1 MMDAEAPLSP
11 MASLNIGRR
20 SSPLSLDHRSD
31 SVHWNPEQPAASPS
45 PVHVPVPLKR
55 PKAVR
60 PKVHHHVHLPSG
72 EHTPRVAAAR
82 RDLYGRVNNEPIAR
96 FGPCKPVWTGKE
108 PHGGSDSID
117 CIDSGVP
124 RSGQH
129 QHKSDGT
136 RTQDATGNAVSAETL
151 TSAAT
156 TSESTPIY
164 HLHSS
169 DGAVPLVQFAAR
181 RMSLAAG
188 DSPGSARHHDC
199 FKHAQDSPFKV
210 PDRVWQQKPR
220 AQARTVQVIPS
231 ASKNV
236 INPVTGAAGSG
247 SRRRSADVKTT
258 PGAALQWGKSYE
270 KMIEDLRNL
279 DIRDLTVV
287 EIPPPVACSEGREKR
302 NKQNSVPL
310 NPISKASAVSAEDS
324 LNRPFSERTNVQMRQ
339 EQEGGHGSP
348 LPNGWKALKSRST
361 GRTYYGNIYSGKS
374 TWKRPTEAADGGPNV
389 PPSIPIASNA
399 QHQEHQEA
407 SDKRSEF
414 EARQGVPT
422 QKNSFQSIHIV
433 RPDASPRPLRQP
445 LGTTNT
451 NAPIE
456 PGAEDSS
463 LLPVALTV
471 SDEDLREIE
480 PESDQMNSNVLSS
493 IIHTDKPKKIAMG
506 RCALLCHLAL
516 TFSAFVATLILLNL
530 QRKWIREGR
539 FTDNERCLLGPPL
552 MEWALGMAVGLVLL
566 ASLLLYGLVGRHG
579 RTSLVRTLITFFV
592 LLNCGAFILGNV
604 WAFHTFPRSGA
615 GCSKSWT
622 LGHIEY
628 VISVFIISGSYVGY
642 GLAAILGLACSCR
655 KSQEETAMV
664 QKRTAASGRKH
675 DQRYT
680 DESTTNPESDHA
692 PKNRSVRRQPS
703 LSINLADDR
712 GSLMCTSV
720 PV

>member
-1 MMDAEAPLSP
+1 MICAIAVMMDAEAPLSP
-11 MASLNIGRR
+11 MASLNIGPRT
-20 SSPLSLDHRSD
+20 SPLSLDHRSE
-31 SVHWNPEQPAASPS
+31 SVDWNPEQPAASPS
-45 PVHVPVPLKR
+45 PAHVPVSLKR

-96 FGPCKPVWTGKE
+96 FGPCKPVWTEKE
-108 PHGGSDSID
+108 PHRGSDSID
-117 CIDSGVP
+117 CITD
-124 RSGQH
+124 
-129 QHKSDGT
+129 
-136 RTQDATGNAVSAETL
+136 
-151 TSAAT
+151 
-156 TSESTPIY
+156 
-164 HLHSS
+164 
-169 DGAVPLVQFAAR
+169 
-181 RMSLAAG
+181 
-188 DSPGSARHHDC
+188 ARHSGC
-199 FKHAQDSPFKV
+199 FKHAQDSPFRV
-210 PDRVWQQKPR
+210 PDRVWHQKSR
-220 AQARTVQVIPS
+220 AKARTVQVIPS

-236 INPVTGAAGSG
+236 INPVTGAAGAG
-247 SRRRSADVKTT
+247 SRRRSTDVKTT

-270 KMIEDLRNL
+270 KMIADLRNL

-287 EIPPPVACSEGREKR
+287 EVPLPEACSEGREKR

-310 NPISKASAVSAEDS
+310 KPVSQASATGAEDS
-324 LNRPFSERTNVQMRQ
+324 LNRPLSQRTNVQMRQ
-339 EQEGGHGSP
+339 EQGGGHGSP

-374 TWKRPTEAADGGPNV
+374 TWKRPTEAADAGPNV
-389 PPSIPIASNA
+389 PPSIQIASNA
-399 QHQEHQEA
+399 QHQKHQEA
-407 SDKRSEF
+407 SDKRSEID
-414 EARQGVPT
+414 AGQGVPA
-422 QKNSFQSIHIV
+422 QKISFQSIHIV
-433 RPDASPRPLRQP
+433 RPNASPSPLRQP
-445 LGTTNT
+445 LGTTDT

-456 PGAEDSS
+456 PGADDSS
-463 LLPVALTV
+463 LLPVVLTI
-471 SDEDLREIE
+471 SDQDLHAIE
-480 PESDQMNSNVLSS
+480 PEPHQMNSNVSSS
-493 IIHTDKPKKIAMG
+493 IIHTDKPTKIAMG

-516 TFSAFVATLILLNL
+516 TFSAFVATLVLLNL

-539 FTDNERCLLGPPL
+539 FADNERCLLGPPL
-552 MEWALGMAVGLVLL
+552 MEWALGMAFGLVLL
-566 ASLLLYGLVGRHG
+566 ASLLLYGLMSRHG
-579 RTSLVRTLITFFV
+579 RTSLVRTLISFLVF
-592 LLNCGAFILGNV
+592 LNSVAFILGNV

-642 GLAAILGLACSCR
+642 GLAAILGLACCCR

-664 QKRTAASGRKH
+664 HKRTAASGRKH

-680 DESTTNPESDHA
+680 DESTINPESDHA